1 MTFTI
6 PQFILGVIATLVVEV
21 LFIIIY
27 AINSN
32 SKNKN

>member
-21 LFIIIY
+21 LFIIIF
-27 AINSN
+27 AV